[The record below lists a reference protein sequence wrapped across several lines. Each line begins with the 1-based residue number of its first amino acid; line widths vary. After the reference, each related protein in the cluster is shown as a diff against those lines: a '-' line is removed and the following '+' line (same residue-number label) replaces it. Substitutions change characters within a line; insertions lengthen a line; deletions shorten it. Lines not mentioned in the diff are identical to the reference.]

1 MIDLIDSAA
10 VWFGD
15 AVVATAVVMST
26 PSFVVI
32 TIFLC
37 SCRVGD
43 SMIAA
48 AVLAKTFELQCL
60 SASPP

>member
-1 MIDLIDSAA
+1 MIDLIDSAV

-15 AVVATAVVMST
+15 AVIATAVVMST

-32 TIFLC
+32 TIFLW
-37 SCRVGD
+37 SCRIDD
-43 SMIAA
+43 SIAA
-48 AVLAKTFELQCL
+48 AVIAKTVELQCL

>member
-1 MIDLIDSAA
+1 MIDLIDSAV

-15 AVVATAVVMST
+15 AVIATAVVMST

-37 SCRVGD
+37 YVGLV
-43 SMIAA
+43 IR
-48 AVLAKTFELQCL
+48 
-60 SASPP
+60 